1 VTRSGRASADW
12 CFRAVLFDFDHTLFR
27 FDDSTEWLRVAFDRC
42 GRGEDPVE
50 FRALYDRIEDARLAV
65 AAVP

>member
-1 VTRSGRASADW
+1 
-12 CFRAVLFDFDHTLFR
+12 VLFDFDHTLFR